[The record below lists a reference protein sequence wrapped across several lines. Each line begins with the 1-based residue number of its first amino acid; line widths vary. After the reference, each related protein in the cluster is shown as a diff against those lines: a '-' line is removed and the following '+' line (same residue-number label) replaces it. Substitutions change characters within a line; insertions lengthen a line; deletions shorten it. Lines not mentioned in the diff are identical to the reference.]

1 VIRRALFAARRA
13 ALAAAVGCVL
23 SGAGCAEQSGPREP
37 ANFGFVLKD
46 MTGRDVK
53 LADFKGKPLVLNFW
67 ATWCGPCQLETPQL
81 EALSRKYRDQG
92 LTILGIST
100 EDAPEAIRRFAAEFK
115 VSYPLL
121 VGVDRTDV
129 QDAFNWTGV
138 LPTSVFIRADGTIA
152 GRLVGPETDAY
163 WDRRIRA
170 LF

>member
-1 VIRRALFAARRA
+1 VGFARRRA
-13 ALAAAVGCVL
+13 ALVVVIAGVL
-23 SGAGCAEQSGPREP
+23 ASIGCAEESGPRQP

-53 LADFKGKPLVLNFW
+53 LADFKGKPLVVNFW

-81 EALSRKYRDQG
+81 EAMSRKYRAQG

-100 EDAPEAIRRFAAEFK
+100 EDAPEDIRRFAADFK

-129 QDAFNWTGV
+129 QEAFNWTGI